1 MSKLGQGEFALS
13 LLPAR
18 RRDCTAPSGPPDAL
32 RRLPLPAGG
41 TIPRPPARL
50 FYPAQ
55 AAHILSTG
63 EGRE

>member
-32 RRLPLPAGG
+32 RRL
-41 TIPRPPARL
+41 